1 MIGYGKKINRIYNG
15 PPYMRG
21 GKSLYSGSDKR
32 LESEGDMKC
41 DTSSPWASTE

>member
-21 GKSLYSGSDKR
+21 GEIALLRKR
-32 LESEGDMKC
+32 
-41 DTSSPWASTE
+41 